1 MMFAD
6 LLPSDDDRQWLAQT
20 CARFAEFIQD
30 CIDCLKLAF
39 DLVEEASAKSTSY
52 HHATVYLLTR
62 HAIES
67 LDGVSVLVS
76 KGCSQPCQP
85 LLRSA
90 LEALLGIFYIL
101 EAGSEC
107 RGLAYQLTHAH
118 KKIKVY
124 QRLDPATDQGRQLR
138 RDIAPDPCAEI
149 LDGLPV
155 FDYPKLIAG
164 LEGMFRQTE
173 FQPIEAEW
181 QRLKAANR
189 NKDPEWYSLFGG
201 PTNVRDLAIRVGV
214 PAMYEFLY
222 RAWSNEVHAGAAM
235 EAIGQKDGDTVIRP
249 IRQPDELQPAVN
261 FAGHFSLALGRD
273 ERPHVPVEVAAAG
286 HPHLQ
291 PVEAVLPLPHAR
303 LRAEPVFE
311 EQELPSP
318 L

>member
-6 LLPSDDDRQWLAQT
+6 LLPSDSDREFLAQT
-20 CARFAEFIQD
+20 CAKFADFIQD
-30 CIDCLKLAF
+30 CIGCLKMAY
-39 DLVEEASAKSTSY
+39 DLVGEASAKGTSY

-85 LLRSA
+85 LLHSA

-101 EAGSEC
+101 EADSER
-107 RGLAYQLTHAH
+107 RGLAYQLAHAH

-124 QRLDPATDQGRQLR
+124 QRLDPTTDQGKQLR
-138 RDIAPDPCAEI
+138 RDIASDPCADI
-149 LDGLPV
+149 LNGLLV
-155 FDYPKLIAG
+155 SDFPKMIAG
-164 LEGMFRQTE
+164 LEGMFRQPV

-181 QRLKAANR
+181 QRLKVANR
-189 NKDPEWYSLFGG
+189 NKDPEWYALFGG

-214 PAMYEFLY
+214 PSMYEFLY
-222 RAWSNEVHAGAAM
+222 RAWSNEVHAGSAM

-261 FAGHFSLALGRD
+261 FAGHFSLALARKI
-273 ERPHVPVEVAAAG
+273 
-286 HPHLQ
+286 
-291 PVEAVLPLPHAR
+291 VEAYQPAKVAD
-303 LRAEPVFE
+303 LRTLYIDTIQKRAAELREVKVIKAPWRD
-311 EQELPSP
+311 
-318 L
+318 